1 MLADHDVAV
10 GLHWH
15 EDDMAGLEI
24 ACSCGEVLWQE
35 CDTDALI
42 PLSEVNA
49 IAEGHRDN
57 Y

>member
-1 MLADHDVAV
+1 MIADHDVAV